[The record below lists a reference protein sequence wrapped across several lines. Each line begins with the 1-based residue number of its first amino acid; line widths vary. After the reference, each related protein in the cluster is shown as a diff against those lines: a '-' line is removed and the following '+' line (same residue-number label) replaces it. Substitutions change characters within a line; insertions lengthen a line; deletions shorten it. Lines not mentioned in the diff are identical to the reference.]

1 MFAILL
7 VMASTSIVVIILV
20 SLCAIVISAVLHELM
35 HGYVAKY
42 LGDTTAQ
49 EQGRLTLNPIAHI
62 DPIFTVALPVLL
74 AVSGM
79 PIFGAA
85 KPVPVQGHRLRGEEF
100 GMALVA
106 VMGPLTNL
114 FLATLGALIYAF
126 IPASGALWD
135 IWWQYFI
142 MINIGFFIFNMI
154 PIPPLDG
161 SRVLYAFAPEP
172 MQRVMAQ
179 LERFGIFI
187 VFALV
192 LLGMPFLGPII
203 QTVYSSIGDFLL
215 SINGGPGL

>member
-1 MFAILL
+1 MTG
-7 VMASTSIVVIILV
+7 TSIVTVIIV
-20 SLCAIVISAVLHELM
+20 ALCAIMISAVLHELM
-35 HGYVAKY
+35 HGYVAKL

-49 EQGRLTLNPIAHI
+49 EQGRLTFNPVAHI
-62 DPIFTVALPVLL
+62 DPIFTVALPLVL

-85 KPVPVQGHRLRGEEF
+85 KPVPVQGHRLKGQEF

-114 FLATLGALIYAF
+114 FLAILGGLIYAF
-126 IPASGALWD
+126 VPAFGTIWD
-135 IWWQYFI
+135 VWWLYFI
-142 MINIGFFIFNMI
+142 MINIGFFVFNMI

-179 LERFGIFI
+179 LERFGILV
-187 VFALV
+187 VFAFV
-192 LLGMPFLGPII
+192 LLGMPFIGPII
-203 QTVYSSIGDFLL
+203 KNVYSFLGDLLL